1 MEAHTR
7 RTSIRSTL
15 IRVFMITMLISIGG
29 VTLLLFSRWYGS
41 TEHTMQNLANDI
53 NERIYQD
60 IAAFLYAPDHFSKLT
75 KMVIENDVLD
85 LSNVPQRD
93 RFFVSIM
100 ATYEH
105 DVYSFSF
112 GTANGEYYGARK
124 NQDDEIEIYR
134 NNASTQGHS
143 WYYSVNED
151 LTAGEVVV
159 DAGPFDPRSRAWYQI
174 AAERQRPT
182 FSPVYAHF
190 VMNDLTVSAA
200 QPVYD
205 RTGRLQGV
213 VGTHM
218 LLNNINTHLRDAVRK
233 YDGLAVIVEKDT
245 HFLIANTLDL
255 ENFTVQSDG
264 TIKRNSITDTL
275 NPDLIKALEHYQAN
289 NASAFKIEGED
300 DALFFNVRE
309 LHAEGLDWLVLSAIP
324 AQVLMSDVIS
334 SMKWAALLAILA
346 IGLFTLMFHLIAE
359 RLAQPI
365 NGLLQAAA
373 ALASGDLSSR
383 APVVR
388 NDEIGSV
395 SQSLNKVADKM
406 QDLINNLES
415 RVRERTDK
423 LTLVN
428 KALEEKS
435 EQLRLLLDSTAEA
448 IYGIDMQGNCT
459 FCNTSCIQLLGYESE
474 DELLGH
480 TMHNM
485 IHHSRADGTPISDQ
499 ECKIYKSI
507 WENKGIAA
515 DDEVFWRADGSWFA
529 VEYRSYPQV
538 RAGQVVGGV
547 VTFVDIT
554 ERKQREERIRYLS
567 YHDSLTG
574 LYNRRRFDEERK
586 ALDVPDNLPLSII
599 FVDLNGLKLTND
611 IFGHDA
617 GDELI
622 KQTAKILQQSCR
634 GRDVLAR
641 IGGDEFVML
650 LPNTDA
656 ATARQML
663 LQLRE
668 RFAVASIEMIDCGVS
683 LGFDVKTHPDQPL
696 TEVMANANSAMYK
709 DKTLTRLSTNVA
721 NAIIESLHMRS
732 EREKE
737 HSITVSRLCGEMGA
751 ALNLSEPEID
761 QLQRAGFLH
770 DIGKITL
777 DEHILHKESLNEEE
791 YRIMQQHAATGYRI
805 LNLFD
810 DTLDLAE
817 PVYGHH
823 EHWDGTGY
831 PRRLKG
837 TQIPLMARII
847 SIAETYERV
856 LNRGNLPLAER
867 KRIALGEI
875 RKGSGKQFDPELAEL
890 FVKMLTE

>member
-1 MEAHTR
+1 
-7 RTSIRSTL
+7 
-15 IRVFMITMLISIGG
+15 
-29 VTLLLFSRWYGS
+29 
-41 TEHTMQNLANDI
+41 
-53 NERIYQD
+53 
-60 IAAFLYAPDHFSKLT
+60 
-75 KMVIENDVLD
+75 
-85 LSNVPQRD
+85 
-93 RFFVSIM
+93 
-100 ATYEH
+100 
-105 DVYSFSF
+105 
-112 GTANGEYYGARK
+112 
-124 NQDDEIEIYR
+124 
-134 NNASTQGHS
+134 
-143 WYYSVNED
+143 
-151 LTAGEVVV
+151 
-159 DAGPFDPRSRAWYQI
+159 
-174 AAERQRPT
+174 
-182 FSPVYAHF
+182 
-190 VMNDLTVSAA
+190 
-200 QPVYD
+200 
-205 RTGRLQGV
+205 
-213 VGTHM
+213 
-218 LLNNINTHLRDAVRK
+218 
-233 YDGLAVIVEKDT
+233 
-245 HFLIANTLDL
+245 
-255 ENFTVQSDG
+255 
-264 TIKRNSITDTL
+264 
-275 NPDLIKALEHYQAN
+275 
-289 NASAFKIEGED
+289 
-300 DALFFNVRE
+300 
-309 LHAEGLDWLVLSAIP
+309 
-324 AQVLMSDVIS
+324 
-334 SMKWAALLAILA
+334 
-346 IGLFTLMFHLIAE
+346 
-359 RLAQPI
+359 
-365 NGLLQAAA
+365 
-373 ALASGDLSSR
+373 
-383 APVVR
+383 
-388 NDEIGSV
+388 
-395 SQSLNKVADKM
+395 
-406 QDLINNLES
+406 
-415 RVRERTDK
+415 
-423 LTLVN
+423 
-428 KALEEKS
+428 
-435 EQLRLLLDSTAEA
+435 
-448 IYGIDMQGNCT
+448 
-459 FCNTSCIQLLGYESE
+459 
-474 DELLGH
+474 
-480 TMHNM
+480 
-485 IHHSRADGTPISDQ
+485 
-499 ECKIYKSI
+499 
-507 WENKGIAA
+507 
-515 DDEVFWRADGSWFA
+515 
-529 VEYRSYPQV
+529 
-538 RAGQVVGGV
+538 
-547 VTFVDIT
+547 
-554 ERKQREERIRYLS
+554 
-567 YHDSLTG
+567 

-683 LGFDVKTHPDQPL
+683 LGFDTKTHPDQPL